1 MISLERVKK
10 ISTGLQTAAIGIAA
24 LGLLYRATVYWTL
37 ALEPGAAYGV
47 RDIVD
52 FLFALALFLV
62 CTLCTVSGVAI
73 SVMGD
78 TADKGLAFRAVLV
91 GILSFMTYEF
101 LHDHLPR
108 LM

>member
-1 MISLERVKK
+1 MISLERVKT
-10 ISTGLQTAAIGIAA
+10 IAMGLQTAAIGIAA

-37 ALEPGAAYGV
+37 PLAPGAAYGA

-52 FLFALALFLV
+52 FLFALGLFLV
-62 CTLCTVSGVAI
+62 CTLCTVAGVAI
-73 SVMGD
+73 SIMGG

-91 GILSFMTYEF
+91 GVLSFMTYEF